1 MQICHLA
8 VIPCIFR
15 GFDFASG
22 IHYLTHSHTF
32 LSFFPVVSL
41 LSLWPLGWLF
51 ISNGYLFWDSH
62 ICQAHTSCQ
71 YHTTVLWMGR
81 IPKCYSPPPI
91 SIPCLLLLIQHPGFP
106 FQYLSSFIPS
116 PLASPLLCMGFLSFL
131 SVLGLHPLQVF
142 SAMFRPPHCTWPLLK
157 CDPFTPSLASI
168 SANITENLQMTST
181 SKGQRVFFSG
191 PLLPPKITLSHK
203 GHKWRA
209 AYFPLSCF

>member
-1 MQICHLA
+1 MQICHLG

-32 LSFFPVVSL
+32 LSFSPVMSL

-116 PLASPLLCMGFLSFL
+116 PLASPLSNCYKPAMHGIPFLSFCVGITPT
-131 SVLGLHPLQVF
+131 SGLFCNVQTTPLHLTA
-142 SAMFRPPHCTWPLLK
+142 SEMW
-157 CDPFTPSLASI
+157 SLYSI
-168 SANITENLQMTST
+168 SCLHLSKHHRESPDDEYLQGS
-181 SKGQRVFFSG
+181 
-191 PLLPPKITLSHK
+191 
-203 GHKWRA
+203 A
-209 AYFPLSCF
+209 CFLFRSSLTTKNNTVS